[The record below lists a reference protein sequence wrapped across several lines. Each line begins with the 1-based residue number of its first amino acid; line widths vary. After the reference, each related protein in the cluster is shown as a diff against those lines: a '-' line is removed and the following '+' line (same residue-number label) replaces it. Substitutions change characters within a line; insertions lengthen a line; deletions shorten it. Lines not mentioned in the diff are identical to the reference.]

1 MIHVLDIVKFKMKIR
16 TVRQMELFFRF
27 KFNPLC
33 YGKFGGVDVM
43 KASFRVFLGLIFRT
57 YF

>member
-43 KASFRVFLGLIFRT
+43 KASFRVFFRT
-57 YF
+57 IF